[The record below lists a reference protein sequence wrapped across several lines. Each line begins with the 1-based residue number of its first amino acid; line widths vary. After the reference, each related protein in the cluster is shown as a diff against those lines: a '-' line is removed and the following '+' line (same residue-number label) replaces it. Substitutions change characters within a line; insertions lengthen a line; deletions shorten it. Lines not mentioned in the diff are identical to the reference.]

1 MDEYL
6 LKGQIVAGVACEAV
20 VTAQLRKSGTFPV
33 FKCKKVPFFVFFHF
47 PVVRSFLNGGC
58 SGKSRL
64 KLDGSGKFALTSTY
78 LASRTNLSGGLNL
91 RDTRDN

>member
-58 SGKSRL
+58 SGVLELPGAGFSRPFQT
-64 KLDGSGKFALTSTY
+64 K
-78 LASRTNLSGGLNL
+78 
-91 RDTRDN
+91 